1 MHARGCG
8 KGWARVARALAVAVV
23 LALGCEA
30 RAQAQEQAQESAKA
44 GAEFRG
50 KTLTVVASF
59 EAGGPYDFYSRLIA
73 RHLGAHLP
81 GQPAVVVQNMPGA
94 GGLRGANY
102 LYNVAARDGTV
113 LGVVSQTVAV
123 GQVLG
128 TTPGIQYD
136 ARKYSWIGRINANVE
151 VLHAWHASGVRSIED
166 AKRREV
172 VVAGT
177 GPTSSSV
184 VMPRL
189 MNELIG
195 TKFKVVTGFAGP
207 TSAQLA
213 LERGEVEGIVKP
225 WSSIKV
231 GNADWLRE
239 RKINLIV
246 QYTRERHRELR
257 HVPAIVDL
265 GQDETEKQIFAL
277 YAGGAALGTA
287 LLAPPG
293 LPERTLAL
301 LRRAFD
307 AAMRDPALIE
317 EVGKSGVDIDL
328 LPGAELEKVVAATF
342 SIAPDVLE
350 RARTFAP
357 RQ

>member
-1 MHARGCG
+1 MRAQHDGAQYYGARSAHAR
-8 KGWARVARALAVAVV
+8 ARLAFALVLVALAQTS
-23 LALGCEA
+23 GRNA
-30 RAQAQEQAQESAKA
+30 RAQD

-50 KTLTVVASF
+50 KTITIVASF

-73 RHLGAHLP
+73 RHLAAHLP
-81 GQPAVVVQNMPGA
+81 GSPAVVVQNMPGA

-102 LYNVAARDGTV
+102 LYNVAARDGTA

-128 TTPGIQYD
+128 TTPGSQYD
-136 ARKYSWIGRINANVE
+136 ARRYSWIGRINSNVE
-151 VLHAWHASGVRSIED
+151 VQHTWHASGVRSIDD
-166 AKRREV
+166 ARRREV
-172 VVAGT
+172 VRAGT

-189 MNELIG
+189 MIDLIG
-195 TKFKVVTGFAGP
+195 TRFKVVTGFAGP

-239 RKINLIV
+239 KKINLIV
-246 QYTRERHRELR
+246 QHTRERHRELQD
-257 HVPAIVDL
+257 VPTIVDL
-265 GQDETEKQIFAL
+265 GQDESEKQIFAL
-277 YAGGAALGTA
+277 FAGGAALGTA

-293 LPERTLAL
+293 VPAGTATALRT
-301 LRRAFD
+301 AFD
-307 AAMRDPALIE
+307 QAMRDPALIE
-317 EVGKSGVDIDL
+317 EVGKSGVDIDPL
-328 LPGAELEKVVAATF
+328 SGAELQTIVESTF
-342 SIAPDVLE
+342 VIAPDVLE
-350 RARTFAP
+350 RARKLSP
-357 RQ
+357 Q

>member
-1 MHARGCG
+1 MRAQHDGARSAHAR
-8 KGWARVARALAVAVV
+8 ARLAFALVLVALVLAGAAVA
-23 LALGCEA
+23 
-30 RAQAQEQAQESAKA
+30 QDS
-44 GAEFRG
+44 AEFRG

-102 LYNVAARDGTV
+102 LYNVAARDGTL

-151 VLHAWHASGVRSIED
+151 VLHTWHASGVRGIED
-166 AKRREV
+166 ARRREV

-195 TKFKVVTGFAGP
+195 TRFKVVTGFAGP

-231 GNADWLRE
+231 GSADWLRDKE
-239 RKINLIV
+239 INLIV
-246 QYTRERHRELR
+246 QYTRERHRELED
-257 HVPAIVDL
+257 VPALVDL
-265 GQDETEKQIFAL
+265 ARNEEQRQSFAL
-277 YAGGAALGTA
+277 FVGGAALGTA

-293 LPERTLAL
+293 VPDATVGA
-301 LRRAFD
+301 LRRAFEQTL
-307 AAMRDPALIE
+307 ADPALIE
-317 EVGKSGVDIDL
+317 EVRKSGVDIDP
-328 LPGAELEKVVAATF
+328 LPGAELQRVVDATF
-342 SIAPDVLE
+342 VIAPDVLD
-350 RARTFAP
+350 RARKLSP
-357 RQ
+357 PQ

>member
-1 MHARGCG
+1 LAC
-8 KGWARVARALAVAVV
+8 ALAS
-23 LALGCEA
+23 LALVSLALTSLAPGGDA
-30 RAQAQEQAQESAKA
+30 RAQD
-44 GAEFRG
+44 EFRG
-50 KTLTVVASF
+50 KTITIVASF

-81 GQPAVVVQNMPGA
+81 GAPAVVVQNMPGA

-102 LYNVAARDGTV
+102 LYNVAARDGTA
-113 LGVVSQTVAV
+113 LGVVSQTVVV

-136 ARKYSWIGRINANVE
+136 ARKYSWIGRINSNVE
-151 VLHAWHASGVRSIED
+151 VQHTWHASGIRSIED

-172 VVAGT
+172 VLAGT

-195 TKFKVVTGFAGP
+195 TRFKVVTGFAGP

-231 GNADWLRE
+231 GSADWLRDG
-239 RKINLIV
+239 KINLIV
-246 QYTRERHRELR
+246 QYTRERHRELPR
-257 HVPAIVDL
+257 VPSIVDL
-265 GQDETEKQIFAL
+265 GQDETQRQIFAL

-293 LPERTLAL
+293 VPERTLAL
-301 LRRAFD
+301 LRQTFVE
-307 AAMRDPALIE
+307 AMRDPALIE
-317 EVGKSGVDIDL
+317 EVGKSGVDIDP
-328 LPGAELEKVVAATF
+328 LPSVELQKVVDATF
-342 SIAPDVLE
+342 IIAPDVLE
-350 RARTFAP
+350 RARKLSP
-357 RQ
+357 QQ

>member
-1 MHARGCG
+1 MSVRRDGAGCWRARARLACAPVVASLALSVLAGNARG
-8 KGWARVARALAVAVV
+8 
-23 LALGCEA
+23 
-30 RAQAQEQAQESAKA
+30 QD

-50 KTLTVVASF
+50 KTITIVASF
-59 EAGGPYDFYSRLIA
+59 EAGGPYDFYSRLVA

-81 GQPAVVVQNMPGA
+81 GAPAVVVQNMPGA

-102 LYNVAARDGTV
+102 LYNVAARDGTA

-128 TTPGIQYD
+128 ATPGIQYD
-136 ARKYSWIGRINANVE
+136 ARKYSWIGRINSNVE
-151 VLHAWHASGVRSIED
+151 VQHTWHTSGIRSIED
-166 AKRREV
+166 ARRREV
-172 VVAGT
+172 VLAGT

-195 TKFKVVTGFAGP
+195 TRFKVVTGFAGP

-239 RKINLIV
+239 GKINLIV
-246 QYTRERHRELR
+246 QYTRERHRELPQ
-257 HVPAIVDL
+257 VPAIVDL
-265 GQDETEKQIFAL
+265 GQDETQRQIFAL

-293 LPERTLAL
+293 VPERTLML
-301 LRRAFD
+301 LRQGFAQ
-307 AAMRDPALIE
+307 AMRDPALIE
-317 EVGKSGVDIDL
+317 EVGKSGVDIDPL
-328 LPGAELEKVVAATF
+328 TGVELQRVVEATF
-342 SIAPDVLE
+342 VIAPDVLD
-350 RARTFAP
+350 RARKLSP
-357 RQ
+357 QQ

>member
-1 MHARGCG
+1 MQR
-8 KGWARVARALAVAVV
+8 WRPALYAVA
-23 LALGCEA
+23 LLLIAHTAC
-30 RAQAQEQAQESAKA
+30 AQD
-44 GAEFRG
+44 GPDFRG
-50 KTLTVVASF
+50 KTITLIASF
-59 EAGGPYDFYSRLIA
+59 EAGGPYDFYSRLVA
-73 RHLGAHLP
+73 RYLGAHLP

-102 LYNVAARDGTV
+102 LYNVVARDGTV
-113 LGVVSQTVAV
+113 MGVVSQTVAV

-136 ARKYSWIGRINANVE
+136 ARKYAWIGRINSNVE
-151 VLHAWHASGVRSIED
+151 VHHTWHASGVRSIED

-172 VVAGT
+172 VLAGT

-195 TKFKVVTGFAGP
+195 TRFKVVTGFAGP

-213 LERGEVEGIVKP
+213 MERGEVEGIVKP

-231 GNADWLRE
+231 GSADWLRDK
-239 RKINLIV
+239 KIHLIV
-246 QYTRERHRELR
+246 QHTRVRHRELPD
-257 HVPAIVDL
+257 VPAIVDL
-265 GQDETEKQIFAL
+265 AEDETQRQIFAL

-287 LLAPPG
+287 LAAPPG
-293 LPERTLAL
+293 IASSTVAV

-307 AAMRDPALIE
+307 RTMQDPALLE
-317 EVGKSGVDIDL
+317 EVHRTGVDIDPL
-328 LPGAELEKVVAATF
+328 AGGELQEIVDRTF
-342 SIAPDVLE
+342 VIAPDVLE
-350 RARTFAP
+350 QARKLSP
-357 RQ
+357 QQ

>member
-1 MHARGCG
+1 LGEETMHARLRRAGL
-8 KGWARVARALAVAVV
+8 APVARALAGAIIVLV
-23 LALGCEA
+23 LAGA
-30 RAQAQEQAQESAKA
+30 AVAQDS
-44 GAEFRG
+44 AEFRG
-50 KTLTVVASF
+50 KTLTIVASF

-81 GQPAVVVQNMPGA
+81 GHPAVVVQNMPGA

-128 TTPGIQYD
+128 ATPGIQYD

-151 VLHAWHASGVRSIED
+151 VLHTWHASGVRNIED

-195 TKFKVVTGFAGP
+195 TRFKVITGFAGP

-239 RKINLIV
+239 GKINLIV
-246 QYTRERHRELR
+246 QYTRERHRELPQ
-257 HVPAIVDL
+257 VPAIVDL
-265 GQDETEKQIFAL
+265 AQDETQQQIFAL

-293 LPERTLAL
+293 VPEHTLAL
-301 LRRAFD
+301 LRRAFEE
-307 AAMRDPALIE
+307 AMRDPALIE
-317 EVGKSGVDIDL
+317 EIGRSGVDIDP
-328 LPGAELEKVVAATF
+328 LPGAALEKVVASTF
-342 SIAPDVLE
+342 AIAPDVLE
-350 RARTFAP
+350 RARKLGA
-357 RQ
+357 Q

>member
-1 MHARGCG
+1 
-8 KGWARVARALAVAVV
+8 
-23 LALGCEA
+23 
-30 RAQAQEQAQESAKA
+30 
-44 GAEFRG
+44 
-50 KTLTVVASF
+50 
-59 EAGGPYDFYSRLIA
+59 
-73 RHLGAHLP
+73 
-81 GQPAVVVQNMPGA
+81 MPGA

-113 LGVVSQTVAV
+113 MGVVSQTVAV

-136 ARKYSWIGRINANVE
+136 ARKYAWIGRINSNVE
-151 VLHAWHASGVRSIED
+151 VHHTWHASGVRSIED

-172 VVAGT
+172 VLAGT

-195 TKFKVVTGFAGP
+195 TRFKVVTGFAGP

-213 LERGEVEGIVKP
+213 MERGEVEGIVKP

-231 GNADWLRE
+231 GSADWLRDK
-239 RKINLIV
+239 KIHLIV
-246 QYTRERHRELR
+246 QHTRVRHRELPD
-257 HVPAIVDL
+257 VPAIVDL
-265 GQDETEKQIFAL
+265 AEDETQRQIFAL

-287 LLAPPG
+287 LAAPPG
-293 LPERTLAL
+293 IASSTVAV

-307 AAMRDPALIE
+307 RTMQDPALLE
-317 EVGKSGVDIDL
+317 EVHRTGVDIDPL
-328 LPGAELEKVVAATF
+328 AGGELQEIVDRTF
-342 SIAPDVLE
+342 VIAPDVLE
-350 RARTFAP
+350 RARKLSP
-357 RQ
+357 QQ